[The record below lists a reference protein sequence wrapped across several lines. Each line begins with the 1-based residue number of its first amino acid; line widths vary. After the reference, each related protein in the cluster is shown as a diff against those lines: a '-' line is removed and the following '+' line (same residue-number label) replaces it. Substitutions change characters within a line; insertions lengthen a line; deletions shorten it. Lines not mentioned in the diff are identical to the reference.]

1 MAAETPAQP
10 AGSELARE
18 QAYVAGLYARLDELR
33 ERTARALD
41 DVRRQ
46 DTSGTHQ
53 NRSERDAFASLHTDR
68 LAQLW
73 AVENGLCFG
82 RLDRVE
88 GDRLY
93 VGRLGLSDDALDQLQ
108 VDWRTPAAQAF
119 YRATAAN
126 PEGVVRRRHISTR
139 GRSVTGVDDEV
150 LDLDS
155 LSDEDRETLNGE
167 AALLAALSA
176 SRTGRMGDIVATIQ
190 AEQDRIIRDELDGVL
205 VVQGGP
211 GTGKTAVALHRAAYL
226 LYTYRDR
233 LARRGVLVV
242 GPSPAFVRYIEQV
255 LPSLGETDV
264 LLSSVGEL
272 YPGVTAVAD
281 EAPEVA
287 ELKGDLR
294 MVELVAA
301 AVRERQRLPRGKALE
316 LVVDRDTLRLD
327 RQVVDRARQKA
338 RRSRRPHNAARK
350 VFVREVVNE
359 LTRQVVAA
367 HGSRALDAEDVAE
380 IRAELRAEP
389 AVRDAVDQ
397 LWPHLTPERLL
408 GELFASP
415 EALARAGRD
424 LPEAERKLLHRP
436 LVPTPRRGP
445 GPWTPADVP
454 LLDEAAEL
462 LGSDTDPDEEEAL
475 RAEQERRE
483 RAYAEEVLGVLGLE
497 GMVSAEQ
504 LAGRYAQAQDYL
516 TTAERAAGDREWA
529 FGHVVVD
536 EAQELSPMAWR
547 VVMRRCPT
555 KSMTLVGDVAQ
566 TAALAGAHSWGAVL
580 APHVQD
586 RWRLAEL
593 TVNYRT
599 PLEVMDVANAVL
611 TELDADVTPARAVR
625 ESGIEPWA
633 RQAGDVVAAVAQAAA
648 EERAAVG
655 DGKVAVLAPRSLL
668 DAIGTAVVAAVP
680 DASVGGGL
688 TALDA
693 PVTVLSV
700 QQSKGLEFDSVLV
713 VEPQALLEETPR
725 GLNDLYVALTRTTRR
740 LGVLH
745 SRALPPVLRG
755 LAGR

>member
-1 MAAETPAQP
+1 MAEQTA
-10 AGSELARE
+10 AGSELTRE
-18 QAYVAGLYARLDELR
+18 QAHVALLYARLDELR
-33 ERTARALD
+33 ARTARLLD

-46 DTSGTHQ
+46 EVSGTHQ
-53 NRSERDAFASLHTDR
+53 NRSERDAFAALHTDR

-82 RLDRVE
+82 RLDRLV

-93 VGRLGLSDDALDQLQ
+93 VGRLGLSDDQHDELQ

-150 LDLDS
+150 LDMDS
-155 LSDEDRETLNGE
+155 LSEEDRETLNGE

-176 SRTGRMGDIVATIQ
+176 NRTGRMGDIVATIQ
-190 AEQDRIIRDELDGVL
+190 AEQDRIIRDELDGML

-233 LARRGVLVV
+233 LARRGVLVI
-242 GPSPAFVRYIEQV
+242 GPNPAFVRYIEQV

-272 YPGVTAVAD
+272 YPGVTATA
-281 EAPEVA
+281 EEPAEVA
-287 ELKGDLR
+287 ELKGDER
-294 MVELVAA
+294 MVQVVAA
-301 AVRERQRLPRGKALE
+301 AVSDRQRLPRGKSLE
-316 LVVDRDTLRLD
+316 VVVDRDVLVLD
-327 RQVVDRARQKA
+327 RAMVDRARQKA
-338 RRSRRPHNAARK
+338 RRSRRPHNSARK
-350 VFVREVVNE
+350 VFVREVVSE
-359 LTRQVVAA
+359 LSRQVVASY
-367 HGSRALDAEDVAE
+367 GSRALDAEDIAD
-380 IRAELRAEP
+380 IRAELRGEP
-389 AVRDAVDQ
+389 AVRKAIDT

-408 GELFASP
+408 LELYASP
-415 EALARAGRD
+415 DAIARAARV
-424 LPEAERKLLHRP
+424 LTESERKLLHRP
-436 LVPTPRRGP
+436 YVPPVRRGP
-445 GPWTPADVP
+445 SPWTPADVP

-462 LGSDTDPDEEEAL
+462 LGGDADPDEEEAL
-475 RAEQERRE
+475 REDQDRRE

-566 TAALAGAHSWGAVL
+566 TAALAGARSWASVL
-580 APHVQD
+580 APHVQG

-599 PLEVMDVANAVL
+599 PLEVMAVANQVL
-611 TELDADVTPARAVR
+611 HRLDAGVTPARAVR
-625 ESGIEPWA
+625 DSGIEPWS
-633 RQAGDVVAAVAQAAA
+633 RSVSDLAGAVGAAAAA
-648 EERAAVG
+648 ERAEVG
-655 DGKVAVLAPRSLL
+655 EGKVAVLVPRGLL
-668 DAIGTAVVAAVP
+668 EEVGAAVRAAVP
-680 DASVGGGL
+680 EASLGGGL
-688 TALDA
+688 AALDA
-693 PVTVLSV
+693 PVAVLTVA
-700 QQSKGLEFDSVLV
+700 QSKGLEFDSVLV
-713 VEPQALLEETPR
+713 VEPLAMLEESSR

-745 SRALPPVLRG
+745 ARSRPEVLDG
-755 LAGR
+755 LSPDPG